1 MSNIV
6 SYQHPGL
13 DELQAIQMQ
22 ADVLAATQFIPQ
34 AYRNKPGDII
44 AASLIGREMGWAPI
58 VSLQRIIV
66 IDGKPTIDAQGMVGL
81 VRAQGHS
88 LMGEDLVDKDGN
100 YAGTKV
106 TGKRLDGD
114 TMEFSFTL
122 ADARTAGLLPAKEK
136 SAWAKYPKAMCWARA
151 VSQVCRMLF
160 ADVMLGISYTPEEM
174 GSVVDSAPAPRRA
187 QAPAVSDPVKA
198 ALPPSPLAD
207 PAAPTAA
214 TISAQDETHV
224 GPSEPVEGE
233 VTVTATVAVEG
244 TVEPADTAVT
254 GGMTD
259 IEREETLGELRLL
272 VDKLEVGAKDELKKW
287 LKTEGIVW
295 RRMDAEQV
303 EAVSGK
309 LEELAAVPA

>member
-174 GSVVDSAPAPRRA
+174 GSVVESAPAPRRTA
-187 QAPAVSDPVKA
+187 APAIAAPAVA
-198 ALPPSPLAD
+198 ALPTSPLAD
-207 PAAPTAA
+207 PAAPSAA